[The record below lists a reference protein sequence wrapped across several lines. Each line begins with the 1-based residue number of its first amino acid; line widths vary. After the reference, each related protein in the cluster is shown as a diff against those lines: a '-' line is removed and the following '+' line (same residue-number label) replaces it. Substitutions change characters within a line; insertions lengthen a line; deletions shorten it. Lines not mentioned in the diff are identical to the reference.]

1 MTQQSGLAKATPP
14 GVAWIGLLKTVALDL
29 LFPPHCAACQRL
41 GAWLC
46 TDCLNEIEAI
56 EPPVCQYCGLPQAH
70 PQASGSHAAVC
81 VRCQISPIQL
91 DGLRAYAIHSGPL
104 RKAIHQF
111 KYEDLRGL
119 AGLLGQLMA
128 DGWNRLAPH
137 DLEFDLIVP
146 VPLHRNRQRQ
156 RGYNQ
161 AALLARELGHC
172 LQLPVVEDA
181 VVRSRATAPQ
191 VDLNA
196 QARRANVRN
205 AFECNGKDL
214 LGKRVLLVDDV
225 CTSGATLESACLA
238 LRGAGASSVWACTL
252 TRARPDTGATHPLED

>member
-1 MTQQSGLAKATPP
+1 MTHQSGLAKASPP
-14 GVAWIGLLKTVALDL
+14 GLAWIGELKTVALDL

-56 EPPVCQYCGLPQAH
+56 ELPVCQYCGRPRAGD
-70 PQASGSHAAVC
+70 SRAAVC
-81 VRCQISPIQL
+81 GRCQVSPIQL
-91 DGLRAYAIHSGPL
+91 DGLRAYAIHGGPL
-104 RKAIHQF
+104 REAIHQF

-128 DGWNRLAPH
+128 DGWSRLAPR
-137 DLEFDLIVP
+137 DLELDAIVP

-172 LQLPVVEDA
+172 LQLPIVEDA

-196 QARRANVRN
+196 RARRENVRD
-205 AFECNGKDL
+205 AFRCEGNGL
-214 LGKRVLLVDDV
+214 SGKRILLVDDV

-238 LRGAGASSVWACTL
+238 LRGAGVSSVWACTL
-252 TRARPDTGATHPLED
+252 TRARPDAGATHPLEE